1 MKNASAVRTDW
12 PEGRGRVDGQPG
24 TCAKEREG
32 RLKAKAKRGER
43 EGGGQI
49 SGGAEINF

>member
-32 RLKAKAKRGER
+32 RLKAKAKRGEKGR
-43 EGGGQI
+43 EEGK
-49 SGGAEINF
+49 SVVAPR